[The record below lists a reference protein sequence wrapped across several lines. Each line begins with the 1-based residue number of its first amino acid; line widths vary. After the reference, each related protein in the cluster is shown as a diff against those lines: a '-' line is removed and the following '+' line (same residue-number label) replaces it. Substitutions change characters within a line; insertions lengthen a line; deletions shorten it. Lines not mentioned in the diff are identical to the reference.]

1 MKFVSTSL
9 VTSLFASLALA
20 SFSTG
25 ALAAANA
32 DAAKELAKQNNC
44 LKCHGV
50 SKDKDGPSFKKT
62 AEKYKGKA
70 DAVDKL
76 VEHLMSGPKVKLPD
90 GTEEEH
96 KIVKTSPAK
105 DIAQVKNLVQFILEQ

>member
-1 MKFVSTSL
+1 MKFVAKTL
-9 VTSLFASLALA
+9 TTLFASLAVA

-25 ALAAANA
+25 ALAAADA
-32 DAAKELAKQNNC
+32 EAAKALAKQNNC

-50 SKDKDGPSFKKT
+50 SKDKDGPSFQKV
-62 AEKYKGKA
+62 AAKYKGKA

-76 VEHLMSGPKVKLPD
+76 VEHLMTGPKVKLPD

-96 KIVKTSPAK
+96 KIARTTPAK
-105 DIAQVKNLVQFILEQ
+105 DLAQIKNLINFILEH